1 MLTLS
6 AWYISLLSLLFVL
19 VSVLMILII
28 LVQKPKGGG
37 LSGAFGGAGGGSTQ
51 SAFGARTGDVL
62 TWATVV
68 FFVLFVLIAMGLT
81 WTINPEQERL
91 QRQAARNAAVP
102 VTNPDGRDEEV
113 TEEDVTEEDVTE
125 ETGPTADEGVEQ
137 STPTLPE
144 TGSNGE
150 VPTPAGV
157 DAVKPPAPTTPEP
170 TRPDS

>member
-19 VSVLMILII
+19 VSVLMMLII

-68 FFVLFVLIAMGLT
+68 FFVLFILIAMGLT

-102 VTNPDGRDEEV
+102 VATPDDGDEEV
-113 TEEDVTEEDVTE
+113 AEES
-125 ETGPTADEGVEQ
+125 GPTADEVVER
-137 STPTLPE
+137 STPPLPE

-150 VPTPAGV
+150 EPAPAGA
-157 DAVKPPAPTTPEP
+157 DAVEPPEP
-170 TRPDS
+170 SAPDATRPDS